1 MKIIPKINLRKSIY
15 SKQNLLIQSKK
26 KRIKNYMIINIIS
39 IIFINIIL
47 FLIST
52 FPIIDFN
59 TLNIIL
65 NTLNKII

>member
-1 MKIIPKINLRKSIY
+1 
-15 SKQNLLIQSKK
+15 
-26 KRIKNYMIINIIS
+26 MIINIIS

-47 FLIST
+47 FLISR

-65 NTLNKII
+65 NKIKLYNNI